1 MMLVLLECTKSLE
14 YNTKSIVIKMI
25 KIQYFRHGFENNFA
39 FIGLSFLLW
48 CWYSGFFFSF
58 SLEIIIIYNFTFLC
72 RNFKHYRHFN
82 IVSKQYA
89 CFYRFLLVKLMR
101 ILDLFCFLFICQR
114 TKTVPF
120 KSVWKKRNRNNKK
133 AERAWLFR
141 HNLYG
146 IQPVIFEYAF
156 FIIIIVLRFSIFPK
170 DSFSLCFKQTFNLQF
185 RL

>member
-72 RNFKHYRHFN
+72 RNFKYYWHFN

-114 TKTVPF
+114 SKTVPF
-120 KSVWKKRNRNNKK
+120 KSVWRKK
-133 AERAWLFR
+133 
-141 HNLYG
+141 
-146 IQPVIFEYAF
+146 
-156 FIIIIVLRFSIFPK
+156 
-170 DSFSLCFKQTFNLQF
+170 KQK
-185 RL
+185 